1 MRWIRIRDIDFFS
14 FLRSRSHQT
23 KIEKCRMLVNITD
36 DEMVKESL
44 EFEKLSKFIETKRGV
59 THELK
64 SNDCFQKKH
73 GG

>member
-1 MRWIRIRDIDFFS
+1 
-14 FLRSRSHQT
+14 
-23 KIEKCRMLVNITD
+23 MLVNITD
-36 DEMVKESL
+36 DEMVKESS